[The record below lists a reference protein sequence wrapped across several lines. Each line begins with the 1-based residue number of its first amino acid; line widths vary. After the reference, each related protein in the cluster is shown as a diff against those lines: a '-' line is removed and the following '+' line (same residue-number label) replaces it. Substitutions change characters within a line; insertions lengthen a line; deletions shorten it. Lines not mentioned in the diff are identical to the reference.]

1 MSKKYVRSLILSIE
15 YAALLGSIV
24 LIFYSAFNSRWEVTA
39 AALAVIAAIIA
50 NFNSQRISWKQEDE
64 YEADIDIDFDLKTIN
79 KRVLLYVENTG
90 GSKAYNI
97 SIKISPELK
106 TLKDETIN
114 RKNLKYLNK
123 NERVQYYVS
132 SSVDMFAEN
141 VSIER
146 PTEYKVDYSFAQSEN
161 GKILKRQKTISIEN
175 FRKTTS
181 SDSDL
186 ENFYIKNA
194 NISDKLDKLEKTISK
209 ISNK

>member
-1 MSKKYVRSLILSIE
+1 MSKKLIRSLILSIE

-24 LIFYSAFNSRWEVTA
+24 LIFYSVFNSNWEVTA
-39 AALAVIAAIIA
+39 AALAVIAAIIS
-50 NFNSQRISWKQEDE
+50 NFNSQRITWKQEDE

-79 KRVLLYVENTG
+79 KMVLLYVENPG

-106 TLKDETIN
+106 TLKEETIN

-132 SSVDMFAEN
+132 PSVDMFAEN
-141 VSIER
+141 ASVER
-146 PTEYKVDYSFAQSEN
+146 RTEYKVDYTFSQSEN
-161 GKILKRQKTISIEN
+161 GKNIKRQKTISIEN

-181 SDSDL
+181 PDSDL

-194 NISDKLDKLEKTISK
+194 NISEKLDKLEKAISK
-209 ISNK
+209 ISK